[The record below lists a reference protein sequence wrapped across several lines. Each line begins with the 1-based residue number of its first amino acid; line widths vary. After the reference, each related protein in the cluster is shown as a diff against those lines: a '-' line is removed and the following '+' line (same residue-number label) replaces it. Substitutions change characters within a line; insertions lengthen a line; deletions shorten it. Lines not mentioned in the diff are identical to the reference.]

1 MTQLRLTQL
10 RKKKHMNQAELAA
23 ELHVNQNTISRWER
37 GDREPS
43 IDQLK
48 MIANY
53 FNVSVSFLLGET
65 NVPGVSPEHSNTG
78 LKAMDLFTQLSPAS
92 QSIVENYIL
101 HLKTLEDKAKGEK

>member
-65 NVPGVSPEHSNTG
+65 NNPGLAPARDISTHALDLFAELSPE
-78 LKAMDLFTQLSPAS
+78 S
-92 QSIVENYIL
+92 QSIVEKYIL